1 MNEQI
6 RDLRCITLY
15 GKHFVD
21 LEKEHKYYLDQISEL
36 EEKRDK
42 FCSKL
47 ISMDDASIQFS
58 NESAVMWGKTLVVF
72 FSVLFF
78 SIYNTTIF
86 NVQITPSNQFILL
99 TLNIPCLIIS
109 MLFYNKQNDNV
120 PDYLDIYCK
129 FQKYS
134 DDEHKSLKDEFE
146 QIEEEIEIAKMEY
159 EDLNRKIKKLQ

>member
-1 MNEQI
+1 
-6 RDLRCITLY
+6 
-15 GKHFVD
+15 
-21 LEKEHKYYLDQISEL
+21 
-36 EEKRDK
+36 
-42 FCSKL
+42 
-47 ISMDDASIQFS
+47 
-58 NESAVMWGKTLVVF
+58 
-72 FSVLFF
+72 
-78 SIYNTTIF
+78 
-86 NVQITPSNQFILL
+86 
-99 TLNIPCLIIS
+99 